1 MDQPVAATTDDALM
15 LAWAAGEASA
25 FEVLYGRHRG
35 PLFRFLL
42 AQLRD
47 RPLAEELYQ
56 DVWQRVIAARATWR
70 PEAAFATWL
79 YRIAHNRLNDHWRA
93 QRHRPPA
100 PLDAELRTAA
110 LADPEHP
117 GSVAEQHEQRQRL
130 QQALDELPDEQ
141 REAVLLRLQQE
152 LSLEEIGRITGVG
165 RETVKSR
172 LRYAL
177 DKRYMHSCRD
187 NFLRGALHD
196 GRLEKR
202 DIGANIWGFR
212 KSQAEYRVYVTDA
225 AGTRPRSR
233 RRLGGWMIFSPLPV
247 RIRLTRCRFTVPS
260 SRTSPV
266 ISSSTSRLLWAPEPK
281 RSAGSS
287 AKVTTRGTSRSS
299 TNTLR

>member
-1 MDQPVAATTDDALM
+1 MDQPVAATTDDSLM

-117 GSVAEQHEQRQRL
+117 GSVAEQDEQRQRL

-141 REAVLLRLQQE
+141 REAVLLRLQQG

-172 LRYAL
+172 LRYAM
-177 DKRYMHSCRD
+177 DK
-187 NFLRGALHD
+187 LRA
-196 GRLEKR
+196 RL
-202 DIGANIWGFR
+202 N
-212 KSQAEYRVYVTDA
+212 
-225 AGTRPRSR
+225 P
-233 RRLGGWMIFSPLPV
+233 
-247 RIRLTRCRFTVPS
+247 
-260 SRTSPV
+260 
-266 ISSSTSRLLWAPEPK
+266 
-281 RSAGSS
+281 
-287 AKVTTRGTSRSS
+287 
-299 TNTLR
+299 